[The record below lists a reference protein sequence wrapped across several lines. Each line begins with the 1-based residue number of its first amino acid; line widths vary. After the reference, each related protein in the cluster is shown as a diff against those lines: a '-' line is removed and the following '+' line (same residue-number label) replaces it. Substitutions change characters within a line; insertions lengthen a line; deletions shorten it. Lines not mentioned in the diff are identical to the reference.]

1 MRSGLE
7 TQAAFV
13 PEAMANVKITI
24 DGKGVDK
31 PFLVLQ
37 LKSYY

>member
-1 MRSGLE
+1 
-7 TQAAFV
+7 
-13 PEAMANVKITI
+13 MANVKITI

-37 LKSYY
+37 LKSYYWTRETYLEHSRRFFI